1 MAAPRT
7 PGAWPGLTSPRTPG
21 SGSGTFALPDHRLD
35 LSAVPSSSLSNIRLI
50 SGSSSGDLAAEVAA
64 RLGVPLSPANVKRFN
79 DGEVQI
85 QLAESV
91 RGCRVFV
98 VQSLAP
104 PVNDALVELL
114 LLLSAARRASA
125 ESVTA
130 VVPYYAYGRSSHQRS
145 PSGPLAGADVARL
158 VEEMGADR
166 VLSVDLHNAQIQGF
180 FSPRCPVDNVYAA
193 PAATAYFHSK
203 RLDAPVVVSPDAAG
217 VPRAK
222 LFAEGLGLYGDD
234 AASAIAV
241 VVAVEKRLT
250 LVGDVAGKDCV
261 IVDDLV
267 DSGSTLVGAADHLRA
282 AGARRVFAFVTHGI
296 FSGDAPDRVEASAL
310 EEVLVANTIP
320 LRPDVKAR
328 TKKIRA
334 LSVGKL
340 VESAIRAIHGG
351 VSVSALFETN
361 LAGAQVC

>member
-21 SGSGTFALPDHRLD
+21 SGAGTFALPDHRLD

-85 QLAESV
+85 QLAV
-91 RGCRVFV
+91 RPEAAVFV

-104 PVNDALVELL
+104 PVNDALIELL

-130 VVPYYAYGRSSHQRS
+130 VVPYCVR
-145 PSGPLAGADVARL
+145 PVLAPA
-158 VEEMGADR
+158 EP
-166 VLSVDLHNAQIQGF
+166 IQGF

>member
-1 MAAPRT
+1 M
-7 PGAWPGLTSPRTPG
+7 TSPRTP
-21 SGSGTFALPDHRLD
+21 GSGTFALPDHRLD

-104 PVNDALVELL
+104 PVNDALIELL

-158 VEEMGADR
+158 S
-166 VLSVDLHNAQIQGF
+166 L
-180 FSPRCPVDNVYAA
+180 
-193 PAATAYFHSK
+193 
-203 RLDAPVVVSPDAAG
+203 
-217 VPRAK
+217 
-222 LFAEGLGLYGDD
+222 
-234 AASAIAV
+234 
-241 VVAVEKRLT
+241 
-250 LVGDVAGKDCV
+250 
-261 IVDDLV
+261 
-267 DSGSTLVGAADHLRA
+267 
-282 AGARRVFAFVTHGI
+282 
-296 FSGDAPDRVEASAL
+296 
-310 EEVLVANTIP
+310 
-320 LRPDVKAR
+320 
-328 TKKIRA
+328 
-334 LSVGKL
+334 
-340 VESAIRAIHGG
+340 IHI
-351 VSVSALFETN
+351 
-361 LAGAQVC
+361 